1 MPRAFKEEEK
11 EKIHA
16 KLLAAGRSCF
26 LRYGLKKTTIEDV
39 AGPAGIAKSSFYLF
53 FESKEALYVEL
64 FLRETPAMMER
75 LLDAS
80 FRSTSD
86 MREALIR
93 LMRAIIHEIETNEMS
108 RILLDDPSELQRLAD
123 ALKYDE
129 ILTRSK
135 AFFAPILDEITAA
148 QARGEIVAGDPY
160 QIAYSFGLVKL
171 LPVNKDRVPAE
182 LYDAMIEFAP
192 QVIADGLTCPA
203 NRHRGDAGSGEKSPQ
218 SKAGPSRV
226 GGAR

>member
-1 MPRAFKEEEK
+1 MPRAFTAVEK
-11 EKIHA
+11 QTIRD
-16 KLLAAGRSCF
+16 KLMEAGRACF
-26 LRYGLKKTTIEDV
+26 LRYGLKKTTIEDLT
-39 AGPAGIAKSSFYLF
+39 GPAGIAKASFYLF
-53 FESKEALYVEL
+53 FRSKEDLYVEL
-64 FLRETPAMMER
+64 FLREMPAMIDR

-93 LMRAIIHEIETNEMS
+93 FMRAIIHEIETNEMS

-129 ILTRSK
+129 ILARS
-135 AFFAPILDEITAA
+135 AEFFAPILEAIAAA

-171 LPVNKDRVPAE
+171 LPVNRDRIPAE
-182 LYDAMIEFAP
+182 LYNAMIDFAP

-203 NRHRGDAGSGEKSPQ
+203 KKGVA
-218 SKAGPSRV
+218 
-226 GGAR
+226 